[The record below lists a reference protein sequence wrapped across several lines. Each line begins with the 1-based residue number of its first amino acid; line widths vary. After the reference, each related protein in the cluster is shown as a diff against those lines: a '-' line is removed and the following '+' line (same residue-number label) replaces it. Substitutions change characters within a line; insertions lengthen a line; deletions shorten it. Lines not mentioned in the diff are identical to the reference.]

1 MGNLALR
8 VTIARQNKGR
18 VVCELRH
25 GLSYNVMRRAASSA
39 SRAFNDSRERG
50 SFRPART
57 ESEGE
62 SLIFV
67 VEEREIVLVFFDGA
81 AVFESTTGF
90 PFHDDAC
97 QDGDCKADKHKKAY
111 ALEGFEEEMVKR
123 CEVHEVS
130 FHEGA
135 PHKGA
140 HGDERIGGKNDE
152 SFENGYLSAFYRA
165 CETLT
170 SENLFL

>member
-1 MGNLALR
+1 MGDSALR
-8 VTIARQNKGR
+8 VVIARQNEGR

-25 GLSYNVMRRAASSA
+25 GLFYDVMRQAARPA
-39 SRAFNDSRERG
+39 LRAFDDFRERG
-50 SFRPART
+50 SFRPDRT
-57 ESEGE
+57 ENEE
-62 SLIFV
+62 AALILV

-81 AVFESTTGF
+81 AVFESATGF

-97 QDGDCKADKHKKAY
+97 QNGDCKADKHKKAY

-130 FHEGA
+130 FHEGV
-135 PHKGA
+135 PRKGA
-140 HGDERIGGKNDE
+140 HGGERIGGKNDE